1 MTEFWVAVGKNVI
14 LMTALTAWASA
25 QVLKTITAFWK
36 YETFKAERLVG
47 SGGMPSSHTALVV
60 GLASAIAFHDGLESP
75 LFAVAVVLACIVMYD
90 AAGVRQAAGKQ
101 ARVLNKLVQELKADH
116 TVHDTRLKELLGHTP
131 LEVLAGAL
139 LGIGIAYLFNILYR

>member
-1 MTEFWVAVGKNVI
+1 MDFLTDLINNEVFMAAI
-14 LMTALTAWASA
+14 LAWAIA
-25 QVLKTITAFWK
+25 QFLKTVYDCYK
-36 YETFKAERLVG
+36 YKEFNIERLVG

-60 GLASAIAFHDGLESP
+60 GLATAVGKKAGVNSE
-75 LFAVAVVLACIVMYD
+75 LFAIVVVFTLVVMYD
-90 AAGVRQAAGKQ
+90 ATGVRQAAGKQ

-139 LGIGIAYLFNILYR
+139 LGISIAYLFSILYR